1 MKKHLTMLLA
11 CLFLSIGVAL
21 AQTQINGTVVS
32 ESDGEPIVGATVRVV
47 GHNTGTATDIDGKFK
62 ITMPVGATKI
72 IVSYVGMKSQELVAR
87 NNMRVVLQS
96 ESKAIDEVFVVAYG
110 TAKKSSFTGSA
121 VSVDSKKID
130 KMQTA
135 DAAKALEGMVA
146 GLAVTSSSGRAGTS
160 ATIRI
165 RGIGSLNASSSPLII
180 LDGAPYESEI
190 NSINPKDIENISV
203 LKDAASAALYGAR
216 GANGVILITTKSGQ
230 KGKLQ
235 VSFDA
240 RIGSN
245 RRGVPEYD
253 VISDPGTYYRLTW
266 ESLKNRQIYS
276 NKPAANPAEWASN
289 NLIETLG
296 YNIYNTPDNQVV
308 DANGNLTT
316 APIKYED
323 AGSFNNWT
331 GQLYKPHTRQEYT
344 LSLSKGTDKS
354 RVYFSVGYLD
364 DLGFSIKSDFK
375 RLSNR
380 LAYESQ
386 FTDWLKLSASSQLSR
401 TETRNSADERNNFSN
416 VFMWTRMIAP
426 IYPIYKHNSAG
437 KIVRDANGNPLY
449 DDTLGRPYAGGTN
462 LIKQLEL
469 NDIQHNQFFVTENVR
484 ADIKLPYGFNFNTTG
499 TFSGNWWTHT
509 DFKNPLVG
517 DGQAYGGILEKWSSS
532 NYSLNWNQVLTW
544 DGTFDKFTLHGMLGH
559 EYYQQKFEYLY
570 GTKQTLLD
578 PTLKEFINAAK
589 TTELNSY
596 TRDYRVEGW
605 FGQAT
610 ADYDNKY
617 YVSASLRYDGSSVFH
632 PDHRWGTFWSLG
644 ASWRI
649 NQEKFMENLTFI
661 DNLKLRV
668 SYGVQGNDYLLLPG
682 STTRAYTPYT
692 NLYSIGTTGT
702 SSTYSPTYKGNK
714 EITWEK
720 NHNLDVGIEFSLW
733 NGKLSGELEVFN
745 RLTTD
750 MLFNLP
756 IPSTTGFS
764 TQPVNF
770 GKMTNKGFE
779 FTLSSNVY
787 SDKNINVNVS
797 VNGTTYRNKIK
808 ELPEE
813 FRKDGIVSGY
823 RLIKEGGSIYDYWM
837 IKSAGVDEKTGD
849 ALYYMYD
856 EDTKTFVAK
865 PSKFYSTD
873 NINKQYVGSAIPKL
887 AGGFSLSAVAYGF
900 DFSAQFAYRI
910 GGKFLDLGY
919 QNLMSAGTAGTN
931 WHKDILNR
939 WTPENTKTDV
949 PRLQNANQGLIQSSD
964 RFIIDASY
972 LALTNLTFGY
982 TLPSNWV
989 NRAGLQTVRVYFAAD
1004 NLGFFSK
1011 RKGLDPRT
1019 SVSGTQDYSVNSAV
1033 RTLSLG
1039 LTVSL

>member
-308 DANGNLTT
+308 DVNGNLTT

-331 GQLYKPHTRQEYT
+331 GNSINRTPAKSIRSVCLREQTSREYI
-344 LSLSKGTDKS
+344 
-354 RVYFSVGYLD
+354 F
-364 DLGFSIKSDFK
+364 
-375 RLSNR
+375 
-380 LAYESQ
+380 
-386 FTDWLKLSASSQLSR
+386 
-401 TETRNSADERNNFSN
+401 
-416 VFMWTRMIAP
+416 P
-426 IYPIYKHNSAG
+426 
-437 KIVRDANGNPLY
+437 
-449 DDTLGRPYAGGTN
+449 
-462 LIKQLEL
+462 
-469 NDIQHNQFFVTENVR
+469 
-484 ADIKLPYGFNFNTTG
+484 
-499 TFSGNWWTHT
+499 
-509 DFKNPLVG
+509 
-517 DGQAYGGILEKWSSS
+517 
-532 NYSLNWNQVLTW
+532 
-544 DGTFDKFTLHGMLGH
+544 
-559 EYYQQKFEYLY
+559 
-570 GTKQTLLD
+570 
-578 PTLKEFINAAK
+578 
-589 TTELNSY
+589 
-596 TRDYRVEGW
+596 
-605 FGQAT
+605 
-610 ADYDNKY
+610 
-617 YVSASLRYDGSSVFH
+617 
-632 PDHRWGTFWSLG
+632 
-644 ASWRI
+644 
-649 NQEKFMENLTFI
+649 
-661 DNLKLRV
+661 
-668 SYGVQGNDYLLLPG
+668 
-682 STTRAYTPYT
+682 
-692 NLYSIGTTGT
+692 
-702 SSTYSPTYKGNK
+702 
-714 EITWEK
+714 
-720 NHNLDVGIEFSLW
+720 
-733 NGKLSGELEVFN
+733 
-745 RLTTD
+745 
-750 MLFNLP
+750 
-756 IPSTTGFS
+756 
-764 TQPVNF
+764 
-770 GKMTNKGFE
+770 
-779 FTLSSNVY
+779 
-787 SDKNINVNVS
+787 
-797 VNGTTYRNKIK
+797 
-808 ELPEE
+808 
-813 FRKDGIVSGY
+813 
-823 RLIKEGGSIYDYWM
+823 
-837 IKSAGVDEKTGD
+837 
-849 ALYYMYD
+849 
-856 EDTKTFVAK
+856 
-865 PSKFYSTD
+865 
-873 NINKQYVGSAIPKL
+873 
-887 AGGFSLSAVAYGF
+887 
-900 DFSAQFAYRI
+900 
-910 GGKFLDLGY
+910 
-919 QNLMSAGTAGTN
+919 
-931 WHKDILNR
+931 
-939 WTPENTKTDV
+939 
-949 PRLQNANQGLIQSSD
+949 
-964 RFIIDASY
+964 
-972 LALTNLTFGY
+972 
-982 TLPSNWV
+982 
-989 NRAGLQTVRVYFAAD
+989 
-1004 NLGFFSK
+1004 
-1011 RKGLDPRT
+1011 
-1019 SVSGTQDYSVNSAV
+1019 
-1033 RTLSLG
+1033 
-1039 LTVSL
+1039 